1 MEANNYPFR
10 GTLQP
15 GPYSV
20 GFRNTFIYDYA
31 RSYHLQVQEGET
43 PPSHRMPRPLLVN
56 IWYPASVPAEGN
68 PMRLG
73 EYFDMPSGFPDLEGF
88 SKALGRFHV
97 QEAAIYLVGDPLSE
111 DLSYALDQAELD
123 TYEEIK
129 ATPTA
134 TFRDAEPAEGE
145 FPLVLYHSGIYGTI
159 EDNQILCEYLA
170 SHGYVVVG
178 SAHQPANGRS
188 FGIDSDL
195 ERSIKDL
202 DRIVNSMQ
210 GQPHVDIDRVGI
222 VGHSYGASTG
232 FAYQAVNQSVVRG
245 VVGLDST
252 IENPTVPGSDYE
264 RDWVIPFRT
273 RIYDRVQNLTVPML
287 IVARKNGRDGE
298 PLFNEEYE
306 PIEMNFSFYDKLVH
320 AERYYMRVS
329 GVGHNDVISQGV
341 IESEVAVR
349 QDPTKT
355 YAKVVRETFD
365 VICLYALQFFNACL
379 KDDAAG
385 REFLKRSPDGNGI
398 TLSDL
403 EFAAKE
409 PESGPQNE

>member
-111 DLSYALDQAELD
+111 DPSYALDQAELD

-134 TFRDAEPAEGE
+134 AFRDAEPAEGSSRSSSITQE
-145 FPLVLYHSGIYGTI
+145 ST
-159 EDNQILCEYLA
+159 
-170 SHGYVVVG
+170 
-178 SAHQPANGRS
+178 GRS
-188 FGIDSDL
+188 RTT
-195 ERSIKDL
+195 RS
-202 DRIVNSMQ
+202 
-210 GQPHVDIDRVGI
+210 
-222 VGHSYGASTG
+222 YASTWRVT
-232 FAYQAVNQSVVRG
+232 ATSWSVARTNPRTVVRSASTRIWRGPSRTSIASSTPCG
-245 VVGLDST
+245 VNPMSTSTVSGLSDTATEPRLDSP
-252 IENPTVPGSDYE
+252 I
-264 RDWVIPFRT
+264 
-273 RIYDRVQNLTVPML
+273 
-287 IVARKNGRDGE
+287 GR
-298 PLFNEEYE
+298 
-306 PIEMNFSFYDKLVH
+306 
-320 AERYYMRVS
+320 
-329 GVGHNDVISQGV
+329 
-341 IESEVAVR
+341 
-349 QDPTKT
+349 
-355 YAKVVRETFD
+355 
-365 VICLYALQFFNACL
+365 
-379 KDDAAG
+379 
-385 REFLKRSPDGNGI
+385 
-398 TLSDL
+398 
-403 EFAAKE
+403 
-409 PESGPQNE
+409 